1 MITYL
6 SLSGIKRD
14 SFNKMNKLF
23 TLFTIFIVSTTTL
36 HSQTL
41 VGIAPGESSQVVREP
56 SISILP
62 VTNVTIEIM
71 GKDSLYVTGILDS
84 FSIITGTIRIKTYYS
99 LFVSP
104 TAPIGELSIEVLLI
118 YDSENVLTQNVNE
131 DFLIDTTVLPSIVAD
146 FTADPITGVAPLSV
160 NFNNQSTGNIIGY
173 AWDFGD
179 SMTSSEQNPTHS
191 YVVPGVYTV
200 SLTVFNFTVQNKKI
214 NQDYINVL
222 DATSINEDKF
232 NPNDF
237 HLSQNYPNP
246 FNPKTIISYHLKVN
260 SNVNLTIFDVY
271 GREVK
276 TLVNK
281 TEPAGKYNVIFDAE
295 DLASGV
301 YYYKLRTGK
310 EYTKTKKMLLVQ

>member
-1 MITYL
+1 
-6 SLSGIKRD
+6 
-14 SFNKMNKLF
+14 
-23 TLFTIFIVSTTTL
+23 
-36 HSQTL
+36 
-41 VGIAPGESSQVVREP
+41 
-56 SISILP
+56 
-62 VTNVTIEIM
+62 
-71 GKDSLYVTGILDS
+71 
-84 FSIITGTIRIKTYYS
+84 
-99 LFVSP
+99 
-104 TAPIGELSIEVLLI
+104 
-118 YDSENVLTQNVNE
+118 
-131 DFLIDTTVLPSIVAD
+131 
-146 FTADPITGVAPLSV
+146 
-160 NFNNQSTGNIIGY
+160 
-173 AWDFGD
+173 
-179 SMTSSEQNPTHS
+179 
-191 YVVPGVYTV
+191 
-200 SLTVFNFTVQNKKI
+200 
-214 NQDYINVL
+214 VL

>member
-200 SLTVFNFTVQNKKI
+200 SLILQYRIKRLI
-214 NQDYINVL
+214 R
-222 DATSINEDKF
+222 
-232 NPNDF
+232 
-237 HLSQNYPNP
+237 
-246 FNPKTIISYHLKVN
+246 TI
-260 SNVNLTIFDVY
+260 
-271 GREVK
+271 
-276 TLVNK
+276 
-281 TEPAGKYNVIFDAE
+281 
-295 DLASGV
+295 
-301 YYYKLRTGK
+301 
-310 EYTKTKKMLLVQ
+310 